1 MAKLP
6 PVETN
11 DPWLEIGRRQPRR
24 LFRDEKEKVLAD
36 AHKKAEDLMAALS
49 ELFVDGVLDGN
60 GMRQRTLVN
69 CQEIITAIVWKRNTL
84 RAKK

>member
-6 PVETN
+6 PIETN
-11 DPWLEIGRRQPRR
+11 DPWLEIGRRKPRR
-24 LFRDEKEKVLAD
+24 LFRDEKDKVLAD
-36 AHKKAEDLMAALS
+36 AQKKAEDLMAALS
-49 ELFVDGVLDGN
+49 ELFVDGVLDGT

-69 CQEIITAIVWKRNTL
+69 CQQIITAINFKRLTL